1 MYLID
6 TNVWLERLLHQER
19 SDEVGQFLSHTP
31 SERLFTTDFAL
42 HSIGIVMHRLK
53 RLDALLSFIQDVF
66 VDGAVALIH
75 LGPEDMY
82 RLVHIMDQYHLDFD
96 DAYQY
101 VAAEKYDLTIVSLDS
116 DFDRTEKGRR
126 RPEEILSM

>member
-6 TNVWLERLLHQER
+6 TNVWLERLLHQEH
-19 SDEVGQFLSHTP
+19 SDEIGQFLSYTP
-31 SERLFTTDFAL
+31 SERLFTTDFSL

-66 VDGAVALIH
+66 IDGAVALIH

-82 RLVHIMDQYHLDFD
+82 RLVRTMDQYNLDFD

-116 DFDRTEKGRR
+116 DFDRTEKGR
-126 RPEEILSM
+126 